1 MANEAM
7 PCTVAD
13 VISHPALQLRPID
26 VTSEARSRVIASA
39 QIVAEAEDM
48 DHLGQHELVLILG
61 AMPQSGEDLQGL
73 LQKVVAIDVAAVA
86 IPESYKPGLGHQ
98 LVNELVERGIPVL
111 GVPPTTRFADLI
123 DTVNRFQSTPD
134 AVRFN
139 KMLTMQQSLVAAL
152 GPHDTVSALLGRL
165 AKLCGGAAGMT
176 SALGDLEVSEG
187 ILPFKLLRDEI
198 GDSAFPELE
207 VNISGWNALA
217 IRLEAST
224 AKPVRWLIVGS
235 RREQFANSFVRAA
248 ARITASLIDA
258 ADRIDI
264 LVDNQ
269 DRAVRSS
276 ILNQLLELEP
286 HDNPD
291 VLAERASALGIGF
304 AREVR
309 VLDIVRF
316 GPQTK
321 GTAAATPLVERIGKA
336 FPKNAAATLICRRAT
351 STVLL
356 VEADAKLREN
366 ALSRLLAEDSGLLI
380 GMGRAISHV
389 REARTSHHD
398 GVLALQQARRMR
410 GSRLFSYDEFEFTT
424 RLLAHVGI
432 ERMAEWSAGIIGP
445 IKSKPILLE
454 ALQAFFEAELDVM
467 SAARNL
473 HIHHNSLRYRI
484 QKIEEIVG
492 GSLRSPETIAAVQ
505 LALMAEAARDDS
517 RTVRPR
523 HVEAAAG
530 AVARNAEAIDS
541 PLDSPGRTPSASGL
555 GAVLPE

>member
-1 MANEAM
+1 M

-13 VISHPALQLRPID
+13 VISHPALQLRALN
-26 VTSEARSRVIASA
+26 VAGEARRRVIASA
-39 QIVAEAEDM
+39 QIVAEASDL
-48 DHLGQHELVLILG
+48 DNLGQHELVLILG
-61 AMPQSGEDLQGL
+61 AMPQSDEDLQML
-73 LQKVVAIDVAAVA
+73 LQKVVAIDAAAVA
-86 IPESYKPGLGHQ
+86 IPQSYRPELRPR
-98 LVNELVERGIPVL
+98 LVEELVDRGIPVL
-111 GVPPTTRFADLI
+111 EVPPTTRFADLI
-123 DTVNRFQSTPD
+123 DTVNRFQSSPD

-152 GPHDTVSALLGRL
+152 GPQDTVSSLLSRL
-165 AKLCGGAAGMT
+165 AKLCGAAAGMT
-176 SALGDLEVSEG
+176 SASGDVEVSEG
-187 ILPFKLLRDEI
+187 ILPFKLLREEI
-198 GDSAFPELE
+198 SDSAFPELE
-207 VNISGWNALA
+207 LNVAGWNALA
-217 IRLEAST
+217 IRLEASA

-248 ARITASLIDA
+248 ARVTASLIDA
-258 ADRIDI
+258 ADRIDS

-269 DRAVRSS
+269 DRAVRNS

-291 VLAERASALGIGF
+291 VLAERTSALGIGF

-309 VLDIVRF
+309 VLDFVRF
-316 GPQTK
+316 GPKSK
-321 GTAAATPLVERIGKA
+321 GSAAATPLMERIAKS
-336 FPKNAAATLICRRAT
+336 FPKSSAATLICRRAT

-356 VEADAKLREN
+356 VEADAKFRET
-366 ALSRLLAEDSGLLI
+366 ALAKLLAEDSGLLI

-389 REARTSHHD
+389 REVRTSHHD
-398 GVLALQQARRMR
+398 AVLALQQARRMR
-410 GSRLFSYDEFEFTT
+410 GSRLLSYDEFEFTT

-432 ERMAEWSAGIIGP
+432 ERMADWSTGVIGP
-445 IKSKPILLE
+445 IKSKPILLD
-454 ALQAFFEAELDVM
+454 ALQAFFDAELDVM
-467 SAARNL
+467 AAARNL

-517 RTVRPR
+517 RAVRPR
-523 HVEAAAG
+523 LLESARG
-530 AVARNAEAIDS
+530 IARNAEAIDS
-541 PLDSPGRTPSASGL
+541 PLDSPGPTPSHSGL